1 MTASFGKK
9 VVAGALVISA
19 FSLLGRFSGFL
30 QKLVIAHQFG
40 TGIAADAYTFAF
52 SSIVF
57 TFMIV
62 PHKLLAP
69 FLPLFAERKETQGE
83 PAAWRFT
90 GGVITLTVTVVAL
103 AVAGGIIAAPWLVR
117 SLSTFHSEETD
128 ILATRLVRIML
139 PAACFM
145 SLFSLSTLIFNA
157 DKKFALPAFAE
168 SVNKLLVIVVMV
180 LLCPVFGITG
190 LALAVVA
197 GAVACLAVLV
207 WGLRSKL
214 KFLRFAVDWNDP
226 LLKKFGWLV
235 PPTLVSILIA
245 QARTM
250 IDYRFA
256 SGMGSGYASSLGYAK
271 SLTDTFILLVPFAV
285 GIVIYPF
292 FSDLSVSG
300 DRRKMTDAVMG
311 SSRTMAMFFIPI
323 SVALM
328 VLRVPVVQLAFGR
341 GKFGAES
348 VLLTAGPLLFFAAA
362 LTALALEII
371 LMRFYFSAQDTM
383 TPAVVG
389 VICVVVH
396 VGLVITLQGSMQH
409 RSIALATAISKTLK
423 VAILFVLLK
432 RQLGDLRLKE
442 NLVFGVKML
451 VAGGAMALVVYGAYA
466 ALAHG
471 LPTPA
476 GGGKLLTAGLLGFR
490 LALAG
495 GLGVVVFA
503 ALVLVLRV
511 REAQALWAYAWR
523 R

>member
-1 MTASFGKK
+1 M
-9 VVAGALVISA
+9 VGALVISA

-30 QKLVIAHQFG
+30 QKLVVAHQFG
-40 TGIAADAYTFAF
+40 TGVSADAYTFAF

-69 FLPLFAERKETQGE
+69 FLPLFVERKETQGE

-90 GGVITLTVTVVAL
+90 GAVVTLTVTVVAI
-103 AVAGGIIAAPWLVR
+103 AVAAGIVAAPWMVR
-117 SLSTFHSEETD
+117 ALSNFHSEQTD
-128 ILATRLVRIML
+128 VLATKLVRIML

-157 DKKFALPAFAE
+157 DKRFALPAFAE
-168 SVNKLLVIVVMV
+168 TVNKLLVIVVMV
-180 LLCPVFGITG
+180 VLCPLLGITG

-214 KFLRFAVDWNDP
+214 KFLRLSVDWNDP
-226 LLKKFGWLV
+226 LLRKFGWLI
-235 PPTLVSILIA
+235 PPTLASILIA
-245 QARTM
+245 QGRTM
-250 IDYRFA
+250 IDYWFA
-256 SGMGSGYASSLGYAK
+256 SGMGAGFASSLGYAK
-271 SLTDTFILLVPFAV
+271 SLTDTLVLLVPFAV

-292 FSDLSVSG
+292 FSDLNVGG
-300 DRRKMTDAVMG
+300 DRRKTTDAVMG
-311 SSRTMAMFFIPI
+311 ASRSMALFFIPI

-328 VLRVPVVQLAFGR
+328 VLRVPVVQLAFER
-341 GKFGAES
+341 GKFGMDS
-348 VLLTAGPLLFFAAA
+348 VALTAGPLLYFAAA

-389 VICVVVH
+389 VLCVIVH

-409 RSIALATAISKTLK
+409 RSIALATAVSKTLK
-423 VAILFVLLK
+423 VAILFFLLK
-432 RQLGDLRLKE
+432 RHLGDLRLGE
-442 NLVFGVKML
+442 NLAFGAKM
-451 VAGGAMALVVYGAYA
+451 VAAAIAMAFIVHASYA

-471 LPTPA
+471 FPTPA
-476 GGGKLLTAGLLGFR
+476 AAGKMVTAGFLAMRLAVAAGFGLVAFVG
-490 LALAG
+490 LALA
-495 GLGVVVFA
+495 
-503 ALVLVLRV
+503 LRV
-511 REAQALWAYAWR
+511 REALAMWAYIR
-523 R
+523 RR

>member
-1 MTASFGKK
+1 M
-9 VVAGALVISA
+9 VGALVISA
-19 FSLLGRFSGFL
+19 FSLLGRFSGLL

-57 TFMIV
+57 TFLIV

-90 GGVITLTVTVVAL
+90 GAVVTITVTVVAV
-103 AVAGGIIAAPWLVR
+103 AVAAGIVAAPWMVR
-117 SLSTFHSEETD
+117 TLSNFHSEETAV
-128 ILATRLVRIML
+128 IATRLVRIML

-168 SVNKLLVIVVMV
+168 AINKLLVIVVMIV
-180 LLCPVFGITG
+180 LGPFFGITG
-190 LALAVVA
+190 LALGVVA
-197 GAVACLAVLV
+197 GAMACLVVLM

-214 KFLRFAVDWNDP
+214 SYLRLAVDWNDP
-226 LLKKFGWLV
+226 LLRKFGWLV
-235 PPTLVSILIA
+235 PPTLASILIA

-271 SLTDTFILLVPFAV
+271 SLTDTLIQLVPFAV

-292 FSDLSVSG
+292 FSDLTVSG

-311 SSRTMAMFFIPI
+311 ASRSMALFFIPL

-328 VLRVPVVQLAFGR
+328 VLRVPVVQLFFQR
-341 GKFGAES
+341 GKFGMES
-348 VLLTAGPLLFFAAA
+348 VLLTAGPLLYFAAA

-389 VICVVVH
+389 VLCVVVH

-409 RSIALATAISKTLK
+409 RSIALATAVSKTLK
-423 VAILFVLLK
+423 VAILFFLLK
-432 RQLGDLRLKE
+432 RHLGDLRLGE
-442 NLVFGVKML
+442 NLAFGVKVV
-451 VAGGAMALVVYGAYA
+451 VAAIAMALAV
-466 ALAHG
+466 HG
-471 LPTPA
+471 VHAGLLHVLPTPM
-476 GGGKLLTAGLLGFR
+476 GGGKLLTAGYLGFR
-490 LALAG
+490 VALASGCGFVAFAALALA
-495 GLGVVVFA
+495 LQ
-503 ALVLVLRV
+503 V
-511 REAQALWAYAWR
+511 REAQALWTYFRAR
-523 R
+523 GKQ